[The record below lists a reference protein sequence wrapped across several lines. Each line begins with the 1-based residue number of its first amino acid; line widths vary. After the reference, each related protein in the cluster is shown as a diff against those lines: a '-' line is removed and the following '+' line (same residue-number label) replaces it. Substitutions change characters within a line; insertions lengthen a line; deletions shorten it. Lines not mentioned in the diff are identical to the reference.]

1 MIGMLTDEDVELV
14 DKMDGL
20 FAYDSGCCSSGIK
33 DPLAKEFF
41 KAHSEVSFRIADIL
55 IRQYLFQKEY
65 GLEDMKA
72 FIDWFEN
79 ELGFD
84 L

>member
-1 MIGMLTDEDVELV
+1 MINILTEEDIELV

-20 FAYDSGCCSSGIK
+20 FAYDSGCISSGIN

-41 KAHSEVSFRIADIL
+41 KVHSEVSFRIADIL

>member
-1 MIGMLTDEDVELV
+1 MINNLTEDDVILV

-33 DPLAKEFF
+33 DILIKEFF
-41 KAHSEVSFRIADIL
+41 RTHSEVSFRIADIL